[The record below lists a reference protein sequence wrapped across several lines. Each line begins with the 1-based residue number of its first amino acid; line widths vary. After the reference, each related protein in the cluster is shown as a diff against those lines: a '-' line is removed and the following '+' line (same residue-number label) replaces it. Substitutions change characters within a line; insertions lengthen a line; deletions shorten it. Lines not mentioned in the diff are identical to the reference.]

1 MENFWT
7 AWEVFITFFWNFHK
21 LFKFFCIVGDK
32 ANSTEDAKKYFFKI
46 NELLRK
52 QERYR
57 EQIDDIIRNFN
68 ERKNEQK
75 RSRDRLA
82 QYEQDLVNYTN
93 ELQNCTSDADRLDA
107 QVVDAKKELDELNE
121 QRDSVM

>member
-1 MENFWT
+1 M
-7 AWEVFITFFWNFHK
+7 
-21 LFKFFCIVGDK
+21 
-32 ANSTEDAKKYFFKI
+32 
-46 NELLRK
+46 RK